1 MEGYSKKVVVLTD
14 LLKKDQKWFGS
25 PDCQMTFDK
34 LKRAISN
41 EPVLKLSEFDKPFKV
56 ERDAFDRTPLAVL
69 VQEGRPV
76 AFESWKLNE
85 TEQRFTVHE
94 KEMTAVV
101 HCLRLWRH
109 YLLGGKFEIQTDN
122 VAMSYFDTQ
131 KKLRPKQARWQELLA
146 EFDCTLKYKPGKI
159 NVVADTRSRFFFQCS
174 PVEGDIFQQIRAET
188 EKDVVTSRLLQV
200 REGVTRRFWVED
212 GVLYAKDQRSY
223 VSNSC

>member
-1 MEGYSKKVVVLTD
+1 MISHSLAQALSKE
-14 LLKKDQKWFGS
+14 LLS
-25 PDCQMTFDK
+25 
-34 LKRAISN
+34 
-41 EPVLKLSEFDKPFKV
+41 LSACAKV
-56 ERDAFDRTPLAVL
+56 ETDAFDRTILAVL

-131 KKLRPKQARWQELLA
+131 NKLRPKQARWQV
-146 EFDCTLKYKPGKI
+146 GR
-159 NVVADTRSRFFFQCS
+159 V
-174 PVEGDIFQQIRAET
+174 
-188 EKDVVTSRLLQV
+188 
-200 REGVTRRFWVED
+200 
-212 GVLYAKDQRSY
+212 
-223 VSNSC
+223 

>member
-1 MEGYSKKVVVLTD
+1 MSLQRLPEKKVKAILKWPTPTKVTELRSFLGLANYYRPFIEGYSKKAVVLTD
-14 LLKKDQKWFGS
+14 LLKKDQKWFWS
-25 PDCQMTFDK
+25 PDCQMAFDK
-34 LKRAISN
+34 LKRAISS
-41 EPVLKLSEFDKPFKV
+41 EPVRKLSEFEKPFKV
-56 ERDAFDRTPLAVL
+56 ETDAFDRTILAVL

-131 KKLRPKQARWQELLA
+131 KKLRPKQA
-146 EFDCTLKYKPGKI
+146 PI
-159 NVVADTRSRFFFQCS
+159 S
-174 PVEGDIFQQIRAET
+174 
-188 EKDVVTSRLLQV
+188 
-200 REGVTRRFWVED
+200 
-212 GVLYAKDQRSY
+212 
-223 VSNSC
+223 

>member
-1 MEGYSKKVVVLTD
+1 MQLRLDRDEVFGTSYWGLPERKVKAILEWPTPTKVTELRSFLGLANYYRPFIEGYSKKAVVLTD
-14 LLKKDQKWFGS
+14 LLKKDQKWFWS
-25 PDCQMTFDK
+25 PDCQMAFDK
-34 LKRAISN
+34 LKRAISS
-41 EPVLKLSEFDKPFKV
+41 EPVRKLSEFEKPFKV
-56 ERDAFDRTPLAVL
+56 ETDAFDRTILAVL

-131 KKLRPKQARWQELLA
+131 KKLRPKQA
-146 EFDCTLKYKPGKI
+146 PI
-159 NVVADTRSRFFFQCS
+159 S
-174 PVEGDIFQQIRAET
+174 
-188 EKDVVTSRLLQV
+188 
-200 REGVTRRFWVED
+200 
-212 GVLYAKDQRSY
+212 
-223 VSNSC
+223 

>member
-1 MEGYSKKVVVLTD
+1 MGTDRLPERKVKAILEWPTPTKVTELISFLDLANYYRRFIEGYSKKVVVLTD
-14 LLKKDQKWFGS
+14 LLKKDQNHFWS

-34 LKRAISN
+34 LKRAIAS
-41 EPVLKLSEFDKPFKV
+41 EPVLKLPEFDKAFKV
-56 ERDAFDRTPLAVL
+56 ETDAGDRTIGAVL

-94 KEMTAVV
+94 KEMTALV

-131 KKLRPKQARWQELLA
+131 KKLTPKQARWQELLA
-146 EFDCTLKYKPGKI
+146 EFDLTLKYKAGKT
-159 NVVADTRSRFFFQCS
+159 NVVADARSRFLF
-174 PVEGDIFQQIRAET
+174 
-188 EKDVVTSRLLQV
+188 
-200 REGVTRRFWVED
+200 
-212 GVLYAKDQRSY
+212 QRSHGSVY
-223 VSNSC
+223 LWTSSLDYQR